1 MIKNILI
8 FFAGIFL
15 FGCTTLE
22 TYIENVENEY
32 AAVPVMKKKS
42 LIFRETFIMEN
53 YSLDYKG
60 NDSSTAG
67 FFITKET
74 TIRKYNFLKDKTILC
89 RIEII
94 KQENKI
100 ESSDNAIIWGEK
112 RYIHIIENNQPKK
125 TYAINTDKKS
135 YLTYQ
140 DDLVGSININYYQ
153 SKNRNDLKHDW
164 LYNTGFNIFI
174 NDMEYGIL
182 AFYPLSFYRKN
193 TNNEIDNTT
202 HDKIILCALA
212 AYASYLYD

>member
-1 MIKNILI
+1 MLI
-8 FFAGIFL
+8 FLAGIFL

-22 TYIENVENEY
+22 TYIENPENEY
-32 AAVPVMKKKS
+32 TAVPLIRKHP
-42 LIFRETFIMEN
+42 LIFGETFIMEN

-60 NDSSTAG
+60 NESSTTG

-74 TIRKYNFLKDKTILC
+74 TIRKYNFLKNKTILC

-94 KQENKI
+94 KQENEI
-100 ESSDNAIIWGEK
+100 ESSDGSNAIILDGK
-112 RYIHIIENNQPKK
+112 RYIHIVENNRSKK
-125 TYAINTDKKS
+125 AYAINVDKKS

-140 DDLVGSININYYQ
+140 DDLAGSININYYQ
-153 SKNRNDLKHDW
+153 SKNKNDLEHDW

-182 AFYPLSFYRKN
+182 TFYPLLFYRKN
-193 TNNEIDNTT
+193 TNIRIDNNTY
-202 HDKIILCALA
+202 DKIILCALA